1 MTLAEVRPGLFG
13 WPTFWLLYAAAGN
26 LGAMAA
32 TVVLVLPLVALG
44 DSPAQPVLAV
54 VGIVLWVAAVV
65 LAVRWAHPKI
75 VRFIDRAH
83 FRLTEDHLYLGRR
96 DKLAVDLRDV
106 TDAWFGTRTSGT
118 SATRAATRQGYRV
131 LVLRLENG
139 WFVPI
144 SPPPG
149 MFAGGESVGPDGMSV
164 EAFVRGG
171 SDFMRALITRLEP
184 VLREGDDM
192 PWRMRELTGPA
203 DVNWVYGP
211 GAPQLPKGSRL
222 PNWTFL

>member
-44 DSPAQPVLAV
+44 DSPAQPVLSV
-54 VGIVLWVAAVV
+54 VGTVLWVAGVV

-75 VRFIDRAH
+75 ARFIDRAH
-83 FRLTEDHLYLGRR
+83 FRLTDDHLYLGRR

-106 TDAWFGTRTSGT
+106 TDAWFGTRTSGA
-118 SATRAATRQGYRV
+118 SATIAATRQGYRV

-171 SDFMRALITRLEP
+171 SDFMKALITRLEP
-184 VLREGDDM
+184 VLREEDDM